1 MAKKNNKSS
10 RKSGGMLN
18 DLRYGRSVS
27 IDWFKNNAWLM
38 MIFLA
43 AVLSLMGLRYKTKTK
58 MEQIKALQTELKNAE
73 SDKLKEK
80 SEYMT
85 LIRESEMKRLVNE
98 KGLGLVF
105 QEQPPYEITTDQK

>member
-10 RKSGGMLN
+10 SKSGGMLN

-58 MEQIKALQTELKNAE
+58 MEQIKRFRQSSKTPKAT
-73 SDKLKEK
+73 S
-80 SEYMT
+80 
-85 LIRESEMKRLVNE
+85 
-98 KGLGLVF
+98 
-105 QEQPPYEITTDQK
+105 